1 MAKESSVLVY
11 GTNLGGY
18 RSAYAL
24 CKKGHKVILLNRGS
38 YIDEI
43 RNQTLAQLPLDF
55 CWMCGHFPQRL
66 FKALGCVQDFYN
78 AKLLEVSGRAGD
90 FKVRFKTKPQTVNN
104 FICTECDECIE
115 VCPVQVDG
123 RKAIIVHPEVGWEN
137 IYLIDWENCTRC
149 RKCEEVCPTGAL
161 KLERP
166 EEIREEKVAAIILAL
181 EYDDP
186 ADEDLRRF
194 GLGISSSVVK
204 NSEVARRSLLTNF
217 VKDSV
222 RLPSG
227 KMPGS
232 FAVVVTPHFNDP
244 GTEYE
249 SYNLCVSAAYR
260 GMKLKQI
267 LPESDVTVYL
277 SDYRGMGKRH
287 YRWLRKALEAGV
299 RIERADQLQVT
310 PNGQETAHLRYEKDG
325 QAFEK
330 SVDLAILVN
339 GQKSPRMMSEI
350 SSICGVKADEYGFCR
365 VREDSCAETD
375 VDGIFAVGEFSGPKG
390 NPEAIWEGCAAL
402 TEVLKYLGDPNFKP
416 VPPPALRKTEGEE
429 LKIGVFICSC
439 FGTFQ
444 EKMDLAALKEAV
456 EALPD
461 VAHAEIIKGCCT
473 PPTIQE
479 TAELIKKSGVNRA
492 VLAVCTPIQKLLK
505 FRSAVMMAGLNPL
518 LSEFLRLREDV
529 INVHRDKEKMLEKA
543 LLLIKSAVAKV
554 RKGIPAA
561 VPTDRFSPQAL
572 VIGAGVSGLTS
583 ALGIAENGFPVTLIE
598 KEEKLG
604 GDSRY
609 LDQRQK
615 KHLSELI
622 SRVENNPK
630 IRVLKKSELKA
641 MSGYAGNFR
650 GLVLTGGKEIP
661 VEAGVIMLAT
671 GANEH
676 RPKGYL
682 YGVDPGVVTQT
693 ELVERLIGERT
704 GIRVAMIQCVGSRN
718 QDHPYCSRI
727 CCTQALKNALYLR
740 KMGAGVTIF
749 YRDMTVYGKENL
761 YQKARESGVTFV
773 RFEEDACPEVKKNG
787 RGLVVTAADGTKIE
801 ADLVILSTGIEPDEE
816 NNKKLSEVLGLP
828 LDQDGFFDCDV
839 NVYPYEE
846 SMKRVFKPYEWA
858 TNCIYPVGLA
868 HSPRSFEESILTARD
883 AAGRALILLGKKN
896 LPAPNAMYIAG
907 VKESLCMGCGLCVDA
922 CVYSARVID
931 EVKKIAVVRPF
942 LCDSCGSCVSVCPN
956 DASYLR
962 DLMGNQTL
970 ASLDALLFG

>member
-90 FKVRFKTKPQTVNN
+90 LKVRFKTKPQTVNN

-287 YRWLRKALEAGV
+287 YRWLRKAL
-299 RIERADQLQVT
+299 
-310 PNGQETAHLRYEKDG
+310 
-325 QAFEK
+325 
-330 SVDLAILVN
+330 
-339 GQKSPRMMSEI
+339 
-350 SSICGVKADEYGFCR
+350 
-365 VREDSCAETD
+365 
-375 VDGIFAVGEFSGPKG
+375 
-390 NPEAIWEGCAAL
+390 
-402 TEVLKYLGDPNFKP
+402 
-416 VPPPALRKTEGEE
+416 
-429 LKIGVFICSC
+429 
-439 FGTFQ
+439 
-444 EKMDLAALKEAV
+444 
-456 EALPD
+456 
-461 VAHAEIIKGCCT
+461 
-473 PPTIQE
+473 
-479 TAELIKKSGVNRA
+479 
-492 VLAVCTPIQKLLK
+492 
-505 FRSAVMMAGLNPL
+505 
-518 LSEFLRLREDV
+518 
-529 INVHRDKEKMLEKA
+529 
-543 LLLIKSAVAKV
+543 
-554 RKGIPAA
+554 
-561 VPTDRFSPQAL
+561 
-572 VIGAGVSGLTS
+572 
-583 ALGIAENGFPVTLIE
+583 
-598 KEEKLG
+598 
-604 GDSRY
+604 
-609 LDQRQK
+609 
-615 KHLSELI
+615 
-622 SRVENNPK
+622 
-630 IRVLKKSELKA
+630 
-641 MSGYAGNFR
+641 
-650 GLVLTGGKEIP
+650 
-661 VEAGVIMLAT
+661 
-671 GANEH
+671 
-676 RPKGYL
+676 
-682 YGVDPGVVTQT
+682 
-693 ELVERLIGERT
+693 
-704 GIRVAMIQCVGSRN
+704 
-718 QDHPYCSRI
+718 
-727 CCTQALKNALYLR
+727 
-740 KMGAGVTIF
+740 
-749 YRDMTVYGKENL
+749 
-761 YQKARESGVTFV
+761 
-773 RFEEDACPEVKKNG
+773 
-787 RGLVVTAADGTKIE
+787 
-801 ADLVILSTGIEPDEE
+801 
-816 NNKKLSEVLGLP
+816 
-828 LDQDGFFDCDV
+828 
-839 NVYPYEE
+839 
-846 SMKRVFKPYEWA
+846 
-858 TNCIYPVGLA
+858 
-868 HSPRSFEESILTARD
+868 
-883 AAGRALILLGKKN
+883 
-896 LPAPNAMYIAG
+896 
-907 VKESLCMGCGLCVDA
+907 
-922 CVYSARVID
+922 
-931 EVKKIAVVRPF
+931 
-942 LCDSCGSCVSVCPN
+942 
-956 DASYLR
+956 
-962 DLMGNQTL
+962 
-970 ASLDALLFG
+970 